1 VGIEPEWKVDKQ
13 PAWLVAAIKKTITDL
28 DGGMQKQLNGL
39 ALLKT
44 HCLTAYVPMVI
55 RFSLSAGQWSY
66 SVLVG
71 QIISPMR

>member
-1 VGIEPEWKVDKQ
+1 
-13 PAWLVAAIKKTITDL
+13 
-28 DGGMQKQLNGL
+28 MQKQLNGL

-55 RFSLSAGQWSY
+55 KFSLSAGQWFY

-71 QIISPMR
+71 RITSPMR